1 MGASAS
7 VSGSLHSTSAKC
19 MFVDDSLLK
28 DEIALKRDVKLRSN
42 FIEFIKS
49 GEWADSL
56 DNFEDVLGIAHG
68 ASETAWKRFGYKTP
82 SSSDSPST
90 RSSFASSTRSSSTTE
105 YAGESTSM
113 QNSVY
118 QKKVLDDCYTAIST
132 SNLFEKNELRPIL
145 FAALLPFFKQT
156 FEEHGGPHFNS
167 GDGALLLN
175 DKPFKRPKKD
185 RLQALLL
192 GAAAMFD
199 ASELEAYL
207 ADPKVKWVDDYRKA
221 ISNLPVIVSVSTVDT
236 TAQESKIV
244 YSNAAQTSFFGV
256 KTKTQ
261 VGENLHEVF
270 SANCSSSGVEQ
281 IQKAVFSARKY
292 KRGILAAENQCQ
304 LRALKPVFDSYGKH
318 TLMLGVESR
327 PFEDP
332 IFPLRD
338 IRAGT
343 EAASNTDELF
353 QQVDDLLLLLPMLIR
368 TV

>member
-1 MGASAS
+1 MGASVS
-7 VSGSLHSTSAKC
+7 VSGSRHGTC
-19 MFVDDSLLK
+19 MFVDEMMLK
-28 DEIALKRDVKLRSN
+28 DEIAFKRDVALRKN
-42 FIEFIKS
+42 FIEFIK
-49 GEWADSL
+49 GGAWADCL
-56 DNFEDVLGIAHG
+56 DNFEDFLGLSYDS
-68 ASETAWKRFGYKTP
+68 SETAWKRFGYKPPTM
-82 SSSDSPST
+82 SDAPST
-90 RSSFASSTRSSSTTE
+90 RSSFESSIRSSSTD
-105 YAGESTSM
+105 YSGEACSAP
-113 QNSVY
+113 NFVY
-118 QKKVLDDCYTAIST
+118 QKMVLEDCYTAIST

-304 LRALKPVFDSYGKH
+304 LRALKPVFDSQGQQAFV
-318 TLMLGVESR
+318 LGLESR

-332 IFPLRD
+332 NLSTKS
-338 IRAGT
+338 GSN
-343 EAASNTDELF
+343 ASETSDEPF
-353 QQVDDLLLLLPMLIR
+353 QQVDDLLLLLPLLLK
-368 TV
+368 TG